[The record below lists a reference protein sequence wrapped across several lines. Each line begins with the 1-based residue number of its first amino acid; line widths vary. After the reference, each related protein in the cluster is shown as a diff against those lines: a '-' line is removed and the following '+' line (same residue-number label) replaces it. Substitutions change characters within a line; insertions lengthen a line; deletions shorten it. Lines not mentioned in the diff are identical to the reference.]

1 MNQGVNVHSED
12 LLRDQTQIS
21 IVKEAGLA
29 LFCWGD
35 DNNCKDV
42 VNKFKELGVNAVI
55 YDK

>member
-1 MNQGVNVHSED
+1 MQGVNVHSED